1 MTITLQCR
9 SAAKNIKRNA
19 AERHCRI
26 EKCRFVRTTTLF
38 YARNDIL
45 R

>member
-9 SAAKNIKRNA
+9 SAAKKKKTSGA
-19 AERHCRI
+19 QRHCRI
-26 EKCRFVRTTTLF
+26 EKCRFVRTTTMF
-38 YARNDIL
+38 SARNDIL

>member
-9 SAAKNIKRNA
+9 SAAKNKKRIA

-26 EKCRFVRTTTLF
+26 AKCRFVRTTIMF
-38 YARNDIL
+38 SARNDIL

>member
-9 SAAKNIKRNA
+9 SAAKNTKTLA
-19 AERHCRI
+19 AQRHCRI
-26 EKCRFVRTTTLF
+26 AKCRFVRTTTMF
-38 YARNDIL
+38 PARNDIL

>member
-9 SAAKNIKRNA
+9 SAAKNIKRIA
-19 AERHCRI
+19 AERPCGI
-26 EKCRFVRTTTLF
+26 EKCRLGRTTTMF
-38 YARNDIL
+38 SARNDIL

>member
-9 SAAKNIKRNA
+9 SAAKNMKIIA

-26 EKCRFVRTTTLF
+26 AKCRFVRTTIMF
-38 YARNDIL
+38 SARNDIL

>member
-9 SAAKNIKRNA
+9 SAAKNIKRIA
-19 AERHCRI
+19 ARHCRI
-26 EKCRFVRTTTLF
+26 EKCRFVRTTTMF
-38 YARNDIL
+38 SARNDIL

>member
-9 SAAKNIKRNA
+9 AAAENMKIIA

-26 EKCRFVRTTTLF
+26 AKCRFVRTTIMF
-38 YARNDIL
+38 SARNDIL
-45 R
+45 Q

>member
-9 SAAKNIKRNA
+9 SAAKNMKRIPA
-19 AERHCRI
+19 ARHCRI
-26 EKCRFVRTTTLF
+26 AECRFVRTTTMF
-38 YARNDIL
+38 PARNDIL

>member
-9 SAAKNIKRNA
+9 SAAKNMKRTA

-26 EKCRFVRTTTLF
+26 AKCRFVRTTTMF
-38 YARNDIL
+38 SARNDIL